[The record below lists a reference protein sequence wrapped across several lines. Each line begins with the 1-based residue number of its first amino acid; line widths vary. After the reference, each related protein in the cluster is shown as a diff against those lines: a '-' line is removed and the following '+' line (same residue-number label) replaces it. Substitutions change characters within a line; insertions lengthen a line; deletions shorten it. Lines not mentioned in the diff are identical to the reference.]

1 MYPSF
6 DPGPVT
12 GVAKFN
18 NRGVCLEIA
27 QIPLDELTEY
37 LEEIPTQTITVAI
50 MEEYTQ
56 LPHKLKALASR
67 KTNKLEVA
75 QAEGMIKSWCKRK
88 GIHLVMQPA
97 SILPIAQRWTQLR
110 LPRDHSISH
119 GPAARLHGE
128 YYLIDKGIKKS
139 ILEQQIEE
147 GN

>member
-6 DPGPVT
+6 DPGPTT
-12 GVAKFN
+12 GVARFN
-18 NRGVCLEIA
+18 NRGDCLEVD
-27 QIPLDELTEY
+27 QVVLDDLTEY
-37 LEEIPTQTITVAI
+37 LEAIPTQTITIAI
-50 MEEYTQ
+50 MEEYIQ
-56 LPHKLKALASR
+56 LPYKYKALTAR

-75 QAEGMIKSWCKRK
+75 QAEGIIVSWCKRK
-88 GIHLVMQPA
+88 GIHLVKQPA
-97 SILPIAQRWTQLR
+97 SILPIAQKWTQIR

-139 ILEQQIEE
+139 ILELQVEE